1 MSRRKPTVA
10 DVRANKGKYQYTMM
24 RTENWE
30 ELAAAEAAGID
41 MVSVPPEMLVQKHF
55 RDVAPSLFAVP
66 GKPLYEM
73 GTEDDI
79 LRWAFQMVNAG
90 ADAIYCA
97 ASYKVVRRLAD
108 EAVPVIGHVGLI
120 PSKCTWTGG
129 FKAVGKTA
137 ESAMMVWEMCQRYE
151 EAGAFGVEIEVVP
164 PEVTAEISKRTSLF
178 MISMGGGKGGDAQY
192 LFGCDVLGTNTGHVP
207 RHAKQYANLY
217 AGMHFIHPLLESID
231 PNTLDAFELGV
242 KIGILLGMA
251 RQMACVGAQHIAA
264 KQILR
269 IAALAAA
276 HRDHKQ

>member
-1 MSRRKPTVA
+1 MAKKRPTIA

-24 RTENWE
+24 RVESWE

-41 MVSVPPEMLVQKHF
+41 MCSVPPELLLQKQF
-55 RDVAPSLFAVP
+55 RDVAPSIFAVP

-90 ADAIYCA
+90 ADAVYCA
-97 ASYKVVRRLAD
+97 ASFPVVRRLAD

-137 ESAMMVWEMCQRYE
+137 DSAMKVWEMCQRYE

-164 PEVTAEISKRTSLF
+164 PEVTAAISERSPLF
-178 MISMGGGKGGDAQY
+178 MISMGGGKGGDCQY
-192 LFGCDVLGTNTGHVP
+192 LFACDVLGTNTGHVP
-207 RHAKQYANLY
+207 RHSKQYVNLSKEFDRIQQMRISAFKEW
-217 AGMHFIHPLLESID
+217 AGEVQSGAWPVA
-231 PNTLDAFELGV
+231 PNIVSASKAEMEMFRKMLPV
-242 KIGILLGMA
+242 
-251 RQMACVGAQHIAA
+251 R
-264 KQILR
+264 
-269 IAALAAA
+269 
-276 HRDHKQ
+276 

>member
-1 MSRRKPTVA
+1 MARNKPTVA
-10 DVRANKGKYQYTMM
+10 DVRANKGRHQYTMM
-24 RTENWE
+24 RTETWE

-41 MVSVPPEMLVQKHF
+41 MVSVPPELLVQKQF
-55 RDVAPSLFAVP
+55 RDVAPTLFAVP

-97 ASYKVVRRLAD
+97 ASFQVVRRLAD

-137 ESAMMVWEMCQRYE
+137 DGAMRVWDMCRRYE

-178 MISMGGGKGGDAQY
+178 MISMGGGKGGDCQY
-192 LFGCDVLGTNTGHVP
+192 LFACDVLGSNTGHVP
-207 RHAKQYANLY
+207 RHAKQYVNL
-217 AGMHFIHPLLESID
+217 ARELERIQGMRVAAFKEWVGEVQSGAWPSAPYVVAAPKSEM
-231 PNTLDAFELGV
+231 DAFRMMLPS
-242 KIGILLGMA
+242 K
-251 RQMACVGAQHIAA
+251 
-264 KQILR
+264 
-269 IAALAAA
+269 
-276 HRDHKQ
+276 